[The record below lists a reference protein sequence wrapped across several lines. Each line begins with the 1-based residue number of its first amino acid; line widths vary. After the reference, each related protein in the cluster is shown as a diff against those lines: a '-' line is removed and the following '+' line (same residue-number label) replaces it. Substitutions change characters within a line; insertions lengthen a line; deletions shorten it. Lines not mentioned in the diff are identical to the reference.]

1 MEKNNIKTGLVS
13 VVVSV
18 VVCAAT
24 AILASYS
31 ETLTGQTGLVFL
43 GLGLLVICVSY
54 IQMRLEETERLEK
67 LEFEE
72 LNKSKGS
79 SSLFN
84 ITDAELFPAQRSREQ
99 FERVFLPV
107 FTVVLFLLQAG
118 AFYFLATWLMDASG
132 PEVKSPMIT
141 MSLFGLCALILFVVG
156 KYSAGLAR
164 MDDSR
169 LLRPGASYLL
179 LGAYTCFIVT
189 ISLGFS
195 QFFPRVDYY
204 AACVLAGIVAL
215 LALENIIHLVLEIYR
230 PRFKVK
236 AARPIYESRLVG
248 LLGHPEGLFTM
259 AAQALDYQFGFKVSE
274 TWFSRFLGKSLAWMI
289 LLQFSLLWLSTTVVF
304 ISPGEQGLLERFG
317 NPVANGAVLEP
328 GLHFKLPAPMD
339 TVYRERTREIQTFY
353 IGAEGHEE
361 DGEEHDD
368 DHGDD
373 HGDEESDTVLWTV
386 AHSDEEEF
394 NLMVASRSQ
403 VTSGDES
410 SAVQGAPVDL
420 LSINIP
426 VQFQIKDLKA
436 WFYNHTDSG
445 ALLEKIATR
454 EVIRYLVGVDL
465 FKVMSSGRA
474 KAAGDLKERIQSQ
487 ADDLKLGVQVV
498 LVGLQDIHPP
508 VKVAK
513 KFEEVN
519 GASQERESAIHAA
532 EGYAAETVAL
542 AGANAAKAITE
553 AEAYLVRKVAETQAH
568 AAQFTNQIAAHR
580 ASPKVFTH
588 RAYLKALE
596 RNSTNSRK
604 YVLTVT
610 NVRNVVTVDLQ
621 DKLRPDLLD
630 VPLPGAT
637 R

>member
-1 MEKNNIKTGLVS
+1 MERNNIKTGLVS

-18 VVCAAT
+18 VVFAA
-24 AILASYS
+24 AALLAFYS
-31 ETLTGQTGLVFL
+31 KTLTGQAGLVFL

-54 IQMRLEETERLEK
+54 MQMRLEDAERLEK

-99 FERVFLPV
+99 FERAFLPV
-107 FTVVLFLLQAG
+107 FSVVLFLLQAG
-118 AFYFLATWLMDASG
+118 ASYFLATWLMDVVA
-132 PEVKSPMIT
+132 PELNKPTVT
-141 MSLFGLCALILFVVG
+141 MALFGLCALILFLIG

-179 LGAYTCFIVT
+179 LGAYTCFIVAV
-189 ISLGFS
+189 SLGAA
-195 QFFPRVDYY
+195 QLGFPNFDLY
-204 AACVLAGIVAL
+204 AARVLAGIVAL
-215 LALENIIHLVLEIYR
+215 AALENIINLVLEIYR
-230 PRFKVK
+230 PRFKGK

-248 LLGHPEGLFTM
+248 LLGHPEGLVTT
-259 AAQALDYQFGFKVSE
+259 AAQALDYQFGFKVSD
-274 TWFSRFLGKSLAWMI
+274 TWFYRFLEKALAWII
-289 LLQFSLLWLSTTVVF
+289 LLQLALLWLSTTVVF
-304 ISPGEQGLLERFG
+304 ISPGEQGLLERYG
-317 NPVANGAVLEP
+317 KPVSDGAVLDP
-328 GLHFKLPAPMD
+328 GLHFKLPAPID
-339 TVYRERTREIQTFY
+339 TVYRARTREIQTFY
-353 IGAEGHEE
+353 IGAESHEE
-361 DGEEHDD
+361 DGEAHAD
-368 DHGDD
+368 DHGQ
-373 HGDEESDTVLWTV
+373 EQSNTILWSV

-403 VTSGDES
+403 GTPSDDSSGET
-410 SAVQGAPVDL
+410 GAPVDL

-426 VQFQIKDLKA
+426 VQFQIKDLRA
-436 WFYNHTDSG
+436 WFYNYTDSG

-474 KAAGDLKERIQSQ
+474 KAAADLKDRIQTQ
-487 ADDLKLGVQVV
+487 ADDLQLGVQVV
-498 LVGLQDIHPP
+498 LVGFQDIHPP
-508 VKVAK
+508 VKVAA

-519 GASQERESAIHAA
+519 GASQERESMIHASN
-532 EGYAAETVAL
+532 GYAAETVAL
-542 AGANAAKAITE
+542 AGANASKTIDE
-553 AEAYLVRKVAETQAH
+553 AEAYLFRKVAETRAS
-568 AAQFTNQIAAHR
+568 AAQFTNQLAAFL
-580 ASPKVFTH
+580 ASPTVFPH

-596 RNSTNSRK
+596 RSSTNSRK
-604 YVLTVT
+604 YIITVT
-610 NVRNVVTVDLQ
+610 NVRDVVTLDLQ

>member
-1 MEKNNIKTGLVS
+1 MERNKTKTGTVN
-13 VVVSV
+13 VVVSIV
-18 VVCAAT
+18 IFIAA
-24 AILASYS
+24 AILAFYS
-31 ETLTGQTGLVFL
+31 KTLTGQAGLVFL
-43 GLGLLVICVSY
+43 GLGLIVNCVSY
-54 IQMRLEETERLEK
+54 FQMRLEETERLEK

-107 FTVVLFLLQAG
+107 FSVFLFILQACIS
-118 AFYFLATWLMDASG
+118 YFFAKWLINVIPPGLKQPTIAMA
-132 PEVKSPMIT
+132 
-141 MSLFGLCALILFVVG
+141 LFGLCALVLFLIG

-164 MDDSR
+164 MEDSR

-179 LGAYTCFIVT
+179 LGSYICFIV
-189 ISLGFS
+189 SVSHAAELLGFPG
-195 QFFPRVDYY
+195 FDLW
-204 AACVLAGIVAL
+204 AARVLAGIVAL
-215 LALENIIHLVLEIYR
+215 AAIENLINLVLEVYR
-230 PRFKVK
+230 PRVKGK

-248 LLGHPEGLFTM
+248 LLAQPEGLVTT

-274 TWFSRFLGKSLAWMI
+274 TWFYRFLEKAFAWII
-289 LLQFSLLWLSTTVVF
+289 LLQLALLWLSTTVVF

-317 NPVANGAVLEP
+317 KPLETGSILDP
-328 GLHFKLPAPMD
+328 GIHFKLPAPID
-339 TVYRERTREIQTFY
+339 SVYRARTREIQSFN
-353 IGAEGHEE
+353 IAAEEEEGAEHEE
-361 DGEEHDD
+361 
-368 DHGDD
+368 HGKTE
-373 HGDEESDTVLWTV
+373 GNTILWSV

-394 NLMVASRSQ
+394 NLMVASRSLL
-403 VTSGDES
+403 S
-410 SAVQGAPVDL
+410 STNSASAEKGAPVDL

-426 VQFQIKDLKA
+426 VQFQIKDLRA
-436 WFYNHTDSG
+436 WFYNHTDAG
-445 ALLEKIATR
+445 KLLEKTATR

-474 KAAGDLKERIQSQ
+474 KAALDLKDRIQKQ
-487 ADDLKLGVQVV
+487 ADILELGVEVV

-508 VKVAK
+508 IKVAK

-519 GASQERESAIHAA
+519 AASQERESMIHAA
-532 EGYAAETVAL
+532 EGYAAETLAL
-542 AGANAAKAITE
+542 AAANGTKTIDT
-553 AEAYLVRKVAETQAH
+553 AESYRFRKSVETQAH
-568 AAQFTNQIAAHR
+568 AAQFTNQLAAFR
-580 ASPKVFTH
+580 ASPTVFSH
-588 RAYLKALE
+588 RSYLKALE
-596 RNSTNSRK
+596 QNSTNSRK

-610 NVRNVVTVDLQ
+610 NVRDVVTVDLQ